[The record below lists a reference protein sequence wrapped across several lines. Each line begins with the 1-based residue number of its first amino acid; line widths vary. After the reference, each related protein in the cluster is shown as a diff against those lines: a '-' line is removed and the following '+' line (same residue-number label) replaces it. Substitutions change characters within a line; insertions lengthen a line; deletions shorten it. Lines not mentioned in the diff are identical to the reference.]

1 MLAALARRLGLR
13 RLAGLLDRPILLPTS
28 VSREVEWLI
37 VTDLFELPFLQGE
50 RESTRDALAESII
63 ATPAIEAAIPG
74 HGPAF
79 RERLTVAMKTYGA
92 TRVAAAEITTGLI
105 SLGTGALALNK
116 LTPGAASLGPALAA
130 IVAQQSA
137 VAAIPRRGG
146 RGGLRVGRFTVSPQL
161 GRIWYGLFPV
171 SPKLGLVAATTT
183 SLMAALAIFAAF
195 AGLVFDPIQ
204 RALGLHQA
212 RLLRMVE
219 ALERSFFDPNS
230 KGFAVH
236 DHYVARLLDVLDFV
250 GAAGRL

>member
-137 VAAIPRRGG
+137 VAAFPLGG
-146 RGGLRVGRFTVSPQL
+146 WLGG
-161 GRIWYGLFPV
+161 IWYGLFPV

-250 GAAGRL
+250 GAARL

>member
-161 GRIWYGLFPV
+161 GR
-171 SPKLGLVAATTT
+171 VAATTT